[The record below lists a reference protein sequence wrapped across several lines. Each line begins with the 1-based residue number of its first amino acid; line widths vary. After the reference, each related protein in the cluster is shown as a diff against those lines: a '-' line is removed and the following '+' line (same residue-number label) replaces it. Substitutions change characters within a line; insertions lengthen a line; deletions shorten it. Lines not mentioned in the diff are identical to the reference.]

1 MNFIIIIV
9 FYSSIFIRPIIVVSS
24 SSIIII
30 WLSLELRVFSF
41 LPIII
46 SSQTFSAIKYFF
58 VQRVGSVI
66 ILFSSIYSFS
76 SRIIRFLII
85 ALILKLGIAP
95 LHFWLPSLVSSLQA
109 SEILILLVWQKIGP
123 LFIIIMLPFQT
134 SAKIFIGVFRAL
146 VGRVSGIKQTQWRQI
161 FTFSSINHLGWILV
175 SGSLSFW
182 LFFVYFFIYAISLIQ
197 IFFIN
202 SIKFL
207 NSSIYSFTRFRV
219 YNLFI
224 LLSLAGLP
232 PILGFV
238 AKLLVLFYLLV
249 SPIIVLVIFLL
260 ISFSIIRLFFYLKIF
275 FSLVLSSSRLELTR
289 NNILIFGN
297 LIIFLSFPLILN
309 FLNIS
314 IKKCLLLTL
323 EK

>member
-9 FYSSIFIRPIIVVSS
+9 FYSSIFISPIIVVSS
-24 SSIIII
+24 SNIIII
-30 WLSLELRVFSF
+30 WIRLELRVFSF

-46 SSQTFSAIKYFF
+46 TRQTFSAIKYFF

-76 SRIIRFLII
+76 SNIIRFFLL
-85 ALILKLGIAP
+85 ALMLKLGIAP
-95 LHFWLPSLVSSLQA
+95 LHFWLPGLVSSLQA
-109 SEILILLVWQKIGP
+109 TEILILLIWQKIGP
-123 LFIIIMLPFQT
+123 LFIIIIFPFNNII
-134 SAKIFIGVFRAL
+134 KIFIGVIRAF

-161 FTFSSINHLGWILV
+161 FTFSSINQLGWILV

-182 LFFVYFFIYAISLIQ
+182 LFSIYFFIYAISLIQ

-202 SIKFL
+202 SINFL
-207 NSSIYSFTRFRV
+207 NSSIYSFSNFRV

-238 AKLLVLFYLLV
+238 AKLIVLSYLLI
-249 SPIIVLVIFLL
+249 SPFIILIIFIL
-260 ISFSIIRLFFYLKIF
+260 ISFSIISLFFYLKIF
-275 FSLVLSSSRLELTR
+275 FSLILSTTRLELNR

-297 LIIFLSFPLILN
+297 LVIFLAFPLILN
-309 FLNIS
+309 FY
-314 IKKCLLLTL
+314 KH
-323 EK
+323 